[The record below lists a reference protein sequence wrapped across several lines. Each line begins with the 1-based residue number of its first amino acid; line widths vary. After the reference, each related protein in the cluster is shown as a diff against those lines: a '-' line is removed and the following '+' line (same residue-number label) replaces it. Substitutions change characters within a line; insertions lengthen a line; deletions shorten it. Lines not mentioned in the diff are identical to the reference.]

1 MWQFKGAVHT
11 AEEMTS
17 TYSNLVSNTT
27 SQEQHLSAHIGNK
40 ISTSAAALIV
50 CFIGFNFPHATQRFA
65 FAQELEQVQIA
76 HHFKLP
82 SAHTAFF
89 LALSLQLN
97 LQEPKT

>member
-50 CFIGFNFPHATQRFA
+50 CFVGFNFPHATQCFA
-65 FAQELEQVQIA
+65 FAQEVQIA